1 MPEVVVNSMP
11 DPSTTKHPEHHWTPM
26 AHPPGSLQGSFVH
39 LFGRVVD
46 QLILGCTAVAHVH
59 SFILQFCS
67 MLVEGWLQFHS
78 HLFFIPGLRQG
89 KQLGRSIHCHGKEQK
104 RSQALKPLLVRGPS
118 PPRFSLAKASP
129 TARPGVRDGER
140 HPLVGRSR
148 EGSGKAQSTR
158 GQRPLGPCT
167 PLT

>member
-1 MPEVVVNSMP
+1 M
-11 DPSTTKHPEHHWTPM
+11 DPNGASSQFLTGQLCPSLWTC
-26 AHPPGSLQGSFVH
+26 
-39 LFGRVVD
+39 VD
-46 QLILGCTAVAHVH
+46 QLILGCTAVAHMH

-89 KQLGRSIHCHGKEQK
+89 KQPGRSIHCHGKEQK

-158 GQRPLGPCT
+158 GQWPLGPCT
-167 PLT
+167 PSHLRRLFHRHHRDSLPPVPEA

>member
-1 MPEVVVNSMP
+1 M
-11 DPSTTKHPEHHWTPM
+11 DPNGASSQFLTGQLCPSLWTC
-26 AHPPGSLQGSFVH
+26 
-39 LFGRVVD
+39 VD
-46 QLILGCTAVAHVH
+46 QLILGCTAVAHMH

-89 KQLGRSIHCHGKEQK
+89 KQPGRSIHCHGKEQK

-158 GQRPLGPCT
+158 GQWPLGPCT
-167 PLT
+167 PSHLRRLFHRRHRDSLPPVPEA

>member
-1 MPEVVVNSMP
+1 M
-11 DPSTTKHPEHHWTPM
+11 DPNGASSQFLTGQLCPSLWTC
-26 AHPPGSLQGSFVH
+26 
-39 LFGRVVD
+39 VD

-89 KQLGRSIHCHGKEQK
+89 KQPGRSIHCHGKEQK
-104 RSQALKPLLVRGPS
+104 RSQALKPLLIRGPS
-118 PPRFSLAKASP
+118 PPWFSLAKASP

-140 HPLVGRSR
+140 HPLMGRSR
-148 EGSGKAQSTR
+148 EGSGKAQSTK
-158 GQRPLGPCT
+158 GQQPLGPCT
-167 PLT
+167 PSHLRRLFHRRHRDSSPPVPEA